1 MLPNIWF
8 IDTYSLLLFIG
19 VIACLVLLSFF
30 AKKIHWPKS
39 YTYTIEIT
47 ACISIIVG
55 IGSAILF
62 QLLFN
67 ALKNDNSDSPLFAMT
82 FFGGLVGGVITFLL
96 IYLFYIRKKYK
107 NFGLKDILIIAP
119 ACITLAHAFGR
130 IGCFCAGCCYGIET
144 DSWLGVTFPGMTHKV
159 YPTQLFEAFFL
170 FALTVVLALLAF
182 KKKSIFTFPTY
193 LASYGVFRFLIEFI
207 RGDDRGAYFLSLS
220 PSQWFSIF
228 SVIIA
233 IILVI
238 YFVKKRKNYSNEAA

>member
-55 IGSAILF
+55 IVSAILF

-96 IYLFYIRKKYK
+96 IYLFYIKKKYK

-144 DSWLGVTFPGMTHKV
+144 TSWLGVQFPGMTHKV

-182 KKKSIFTFPTY
+182 KKKSIFTFPAY

-238 YFVKKRKNYSNEAA
+238 YFVRKRKNDSKEVA

>member
-8 IDTYSLLLFIG
+8 IDTYSLFILIG
-19 VIACLVLLSFF
+19 VVVCLFLLSFF

-39 YTYTIEIT
+39 YTYTIEIVS
-47 ACISIIVG
+47 CVSIIVG
-55 IGSAILF
+55 LISAMLF

-67 ALKNDNSDSPLFAMT
+67 SLKNDNSESPLFAMT
-82 FFGGLVGGVITFLL
+82 FFGGLVGGVLMFILL
-96 IYLFYIRKKYK
+96 YNLYIKKIFK

-130 IGCFCAGCCYGIET
+130 IGCFCAGCCYGVET
-144 DSWLGVTFPGMTHKV
+144 TSWLGVKFPGMDYKV
-159 YPTQLFEAFFL
+159 YPTQLFEAIFL
-170 FALTVVLALLAF
+170 FALSLILSLLAF
-182 KKKSIFTFPTY
+182 KKKSIWTFPIY
-193 LASYGVFRFLIEFI
+193 LCSYGVFRFLIEFI

-233 IILVI
+233 IAISV
-238 YFVKKRKNYSNEAA
+238 YFVIKRKRDSEGTI